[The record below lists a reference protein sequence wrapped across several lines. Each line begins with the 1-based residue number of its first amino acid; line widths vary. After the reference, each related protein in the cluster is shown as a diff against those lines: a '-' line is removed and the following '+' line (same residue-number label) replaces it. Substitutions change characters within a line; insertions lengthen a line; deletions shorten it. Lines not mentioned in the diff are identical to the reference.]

1 MKKIFMVFSLVCA
14 CCFVT
19 NVANALGLC
28 RLTSCVTGGDSEDSI
43 LSTTGKIGKAA
54 VNEGQ
59 CYRCNWGDDVYEC
72 PEGAVLALKHQDY
85 DTNGEI
91 IGIYKCEDEGD
102 ANDKWVKYNPYAT
115 CTGSL
120 PSSAKNTRSYFS
132 IHGGSK
138 TGSVKSEDGDSLILG
153 AASDGCVMY
162 VCKKGYIPNTDKTD
176 CIKAES
182 VGCVTSGGTWNGSAC
197 QCDGNKGLKENSNK
211 TACVCKNS
219 GYKYVASSQKCEESE
234 ESKKL
239 RDQKKNQSMQQQC
252 ESSGGVWIQKTRQCS
267 CSAQKNLK
275 LNGNTCECKDNNYKK
290 SSDRKSCVLT
300 DDAARKRECESA
312 AATNSDVYWD
322 ESAKECKCRDIK
334 KEFVSGK
341 CEIKEAITKC
351 NSVTGAKWSDYNE
364 ECVCVDDNMKIDSTG
379 TKCVEKEYVKQ
390 EREQQAIAD
399 KIISAGGEL
408 DSIVAGFGKS
418 KWKNAQGEFNTARLA
433 SDSIAAVVL
442 GTAGGLITSSVMKKH
457 QVEDGFEDLKCVIGG
472 QPVAGWGDEF
482 RVGIQ

>member
-59 CYRCNWGDDVYEC
+59 CYRCNWGDDRYEC

-162 VCKKGYIPNTDKTD
+162 VCKDGYEPNADKTD
-176 CIKAES
+176 CISKAAKQEAEERQKREQQNQILNKKNKCENS
-182 VGCVTSGGTWNGSAC
+182 GGSWTSGRCS
-197 QCDGNKGLKENSNK
+197 CDAAKNLVLASNKGE
-211 TACVCKNS
+211 CECKNS
-219 GYKYVASSQKCEESE
+219 NYVYKSDKKLCEETDIS
-234 ESKKL
+234 
-239 RDQKKNQSMQQQC
+239 
-252 ESSGGVWIQKTRQCS
+252 
-267 CSAQKNLK
+267 
-275 LNGNTCECKDNNYKK
+275 
-290 SSDRKSCVLT
+290 VLI
-300 DDAARKRECESA
+300 RECESA
-312 AATNSDVYWD
+312 KDYGAYWNTPTL
-322 ESAKECKCRDIK
+322 
-334 KEFVSGK
+334 K
-341 CEIKEAITKC
+341 CECQNESHEFRGGRCVIKQAIENC
-351 NSVTGAKWSDYNE
+351 NAVVGATWNKLRN
-364 ECVCVDDNMKIDSTG
+364 ECVCTNDNMEMNDSG
-379 TKCVEKEYVKQ
+379 TECVEKKSIIQ
-390 EREQQAIAD
+390 EREQKVIAG
-399 KIISAGGEL
+399 KIISAGGVL
-408 DSIVAGFGKS
+408 DSIVAGFGKANV
-418 KWKNAQGEFNTARLA
+418 WKNAQGEFNTARLA